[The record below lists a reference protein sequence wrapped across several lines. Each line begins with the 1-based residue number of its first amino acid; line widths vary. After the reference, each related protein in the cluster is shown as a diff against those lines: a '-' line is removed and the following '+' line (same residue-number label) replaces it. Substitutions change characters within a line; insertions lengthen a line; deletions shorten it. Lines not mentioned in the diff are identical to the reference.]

1 MSTSINFLKILRKM
15 FTKKEKSSEIF
26 QIVGNLEKLFSVRV
40 VELGSLFKLLS
51 LLQPCRGAIVK
62 IVT

>member
-15 FTKKEKSSEIF
+15 FTKKTKSSEIF

-51 LLQPCRGAIVK
+51 APQPCSVAIVK